1 MSKRVVDINGW
12 ITIKDNPILKA
23 GIFPYL
29 GSEIGQGEPSRVY
42 KVLRSEEELS
52 KPETIKS
59 FELVPLINEHFVLG
73 ELGTDTDDK
82 SIDGIVGESIYFEA
96 PYLKSNIKVFGK
108 HIKKLIEVGKIE
120 LSAGYSCKY
129 IPSENNPDYDFIQTD
144 IRANHLALVEA
155 GRNGSDVAVQDALKF
170 TLDSKELLMNL
181 EDILAQISAL
191 SDEDKAKLLATLKP
205 TEDENTKVETEVAKD
220 EEKAVATDMENK
232 KVAKN
237 EEKAVATDMENKK
250 VAKNEETSVEWE
262 EAIKQEAVKE
272 VMSELAEVKEIASD
286 LTDVVGEIP
295 SVAMDSKAKLVAYGL
310 DKLKIKAKKG
320 EELATLRGYLQH
332 KRADKY
338 EPIVAQDSAISK
350 SLNVWGGR

>member
-29 GSEIGQGEPSRVY
+29 GSEIGQGEPTRVY

-82 SIDGIVGESIYFEA
+82 PIDGIVGESIYFEA
-96 PYLKSNIKVFGK
+96 PYLNANIKVFGK

-129 IPSENNPDYDFIQTD
+129 IPVENNPDYDFIQTD

-205 TEDENTKVETEVAKD
+205 AEDENTEVEKEVAKD
-220 EEKAVATDMENK
+220 EDKEVATDMENK
-232 KVAKN
+232 EVAKD
-237 EEKAVATDMENKK
+237 A
-250 VAKNEETSVEWE
+250 ETPVDV

-272 VMSELAEVKEIASD
+272 VMSELAEVKEIAND
-286 LTDVVGEIP
+286 LTEVIGEIP

-338 EPIVAQDSAISK
+338 EPIVAQDSAINK
-350 SLNVWGGR
+350 PLNVWGGR

>member
-29 GSEIGQGEPSRVY
+29 GSEIGQGEPTRVY

-82 SIDGIVGESIYFEA
+82 PIDGIVGESICFEA

-129 IPSENNPDYDFIQTD
+129 IPVENNSDYDFIQTD

-205 TEDENTKVETEVAKD
+205 AEDENIKVEEEVAKD
-220 EEKAVATDMENK
+220 EEVATDMENK
-232 KVAKN
+232 EVAKD
-237 EEKAVATDMENKK
+237 V
-250 VAKNEETSVEWE
+250 ETPVDV

-286 LTDVVGEIP
+286 LTEVIGEIP
-295 SVAMDSKAKLVAYGL
+295 PVAMDSKAKLVAYGL

-338 EPIVAQDSAISK
+338 EPIVAQDSAINK
-350 SLNVWGGR
+350 PLNVWGGR

>member
-82 SIDGIVGESIYFEA
+82 PIDGIVGESIYFEA

-129 IPSENNPDYDFIQTD
+129 IPVENNPDYDFIQTD

-205 TEDENTKVETEVAKD
+205 AEDENTEVEKEVAKD
-220 EEKAVATDMENK
+220 EEKAVAKDEEKEVAADMEK
-232 KVAKN
+232 EVAKDEDKTVAKD
-237 EEKAVATDMENKK
+237 EEKTD
-250 VAKNEETSVEWE
+250 
-262 EAIKQEAVKE
+262 EAIVNKIISV
-272 VMSELAEVKEIASD
+272 VAEIKEIANEIEQA
-286 LTDVVGEIP
+286 TGKEIP
-295 SVAMDSKAKLVAYGL
+295 SVAMDSKANLVAYGL

-338 EPIVAQDSAISK
+338 EPIVAQDSAINK
-350 SLNVWGGR
+350 PLNVWGGR

>member
-52 KPETIKS
+52 KPEAIKS

-129 IPSENNPDYDFIQTD
+129 IPVENNPDYDFIQTD

-205 TEDENTKVETEVAKD
+205 AEDENTKVEEEVAKD
-220 EEKAVATDMENK
+220 EEKEVATDMENK
-232 KVAKN
+232 EVAK
-237 EEKAVATDMENKK
+237 D
-250 VAKNEETSVEWE
+250 VEPVDV

-272 VMSELAEVKEIASD
+272 VMSELAEVKEIAND
-286 LTDVVGEIP
+286 LTEAIGEIP
-295 SVAMDSKAKLVAYGL
+295 PVAMDSKAKLVAYGL

-338 EPIVAQDSAISK
+338 EPIVAQDSAINK
-350 SLNVWGGR
+350 PLNVWGGR

>member
-52 KPETIKS
+52 KPEAIKS

-82 SIDGIVGESIYFEA
+82 SIDGIVGESIYFKA

-129 IPSENNPDYDFIQTD
+129 IPVENNPDYDFIQTD

-191 SDEDKAKLLATLKP
+191 SEEDKAKLLATLKP
-205 TEDENTKVETEVAKD
+205 AEDENTEVEKEVAKD
-220 EEKAVATDMENK
+220 EEKAVATDMENTE
-232 KVAKN
+232 VAKD
-237 EEKAVATDMENKK
+237 A
-250 VAKNEETSVEWE
+250 ETPVDV

-272 VMSELAEVKEIASD
+272 VMSELAEVKEIAND
-286 LTDVVGEIP
+286 LTEAIGDIP
-295 SVAMDSKAKLVAYGL
+295 PVAMDSKAKLVAYGL

-338 EPIVAQDSAISK
+338 EPIVAQDSAINK
-350 SLNVWGGR
+350 PLNVWGGR

>member
-82 SIDGIVGESIYFEA
+82 PIDGIVGESIYFEA

-129 IPSENNPDYDFIQTD
+129 IPVENNSDYDFIQTD

-205 TEDENTKVETEVAKD
+205 AEDENTEVETEVAKD
-220 EEKAVATDMENK
+220 EDKEVATDMENTE
-232 KVAKN
+232 VAKD
-237 EEKAVATDMENKK
+237 A
-250 VAKNEETSVEWE
+250 ETPVDA

-272 VMSELAEVKEIASD
+272 VMSKLAEIKEIANEIMQA
-286 LTDVVGEIP
+286 TGNEIP
-295 SVAMDSKAKLVAYGL
+295 SVAMDSESKLVAYGL
-310 DKLKIKAKKG
+310 DTLKVKAKKG

-338 EPIVAQDSAISK
+338 EPIVAQDSAINK
-350 SLNVWGGR
+350 PLNVWGGK

>member
-29 GSEIGQGEPSRVY
+29 GSEIGQGEPARVY

-129 IPSENNPDYDFIQTD
+129 IPVENNPDYDFIQTD

-191 SDEDKAKLLATLKP
+191 SEEDKAKLLATLKP
-205 TEDENTKVETEVAKD
+205 TADENTKVENKEVAKD
-220 EEKAVATDMENK
+220 EETEVKKEVATDTEK
-232 KVAKN
+232 TEVAK
-237 EEKAVATDMENKK
+237 D
-250 VAKNEETSVEWE
+250 VEPVDV

-272 VMSELAEVKEIASD
+272 VMTELAEVKEIAND
-286 LTDVVGEIP
+286 LTEVIGEIP
-295 SVAMDSKAKLVAYGL
+295 PVAMDSKAKLVTYGL

-338 EPIVAQDSAISK
+338 EPIVAQDSAINK
-350 SLNVWGGR
+350 PLNVWGGR

>member
-29 GSEIGQGEPSRVY
+29 GSEIGQGEPARVY

-129 IPSENNPDYDFIQTD
+129 IPVENNPDYDFIQTD

-205 TEDENTKVETEVAKD
+205 AEDENTEVENKEVAKD
-220 EEKAVATDMENK
+220 EEKEVATDTEK
-232 KVAKN
+232 KEVAKD
-237 EEKAVATDMENKK
+237 EEKT
-250 VAKNEETSVEWE
+250 VAKDAETPVDA

-272 VMSELAEVKEIASD
+272 VMSELAEIKEIANEIKQA
-286 LTDVVGEIP
+286 TGKEIP
-295 SVAMDSKAKLVAYGL
+295 SIATDSKAKIVAYGL
-310 DKLKIKAKKG
+310 DELKIKAKKG

-338 EPIVAQDSAISK
+338 EPIVAQDSAINK
-350 SLNVWGGR
+350 PLNVWGGR

>member
-1 MSKRVVDINGW
+1 MLILNVLFLKGVFLSKRVVDINGW

-42 KVLRSEEELS
+42 NVLRSEEELS

-82 SIDGIVGESIYFEA
+82 PIDGIVGESIYFEA

-108 HIKKLIEVGKIE
+108 HIKKLIEIGKIE

-129 IPSENNPDYDFIQTD
+129 IPVENNPDYDFIQID

-205 TEDENTKVETEVAKD
+205 AEDENKEVGKEVAKDEDKEVATDTENTEVAKD
-220 EEKAVATDMENK
+220 EEKAVD
-232 KVAKN
+232 V
-237 EEKAVATDMENKK
+237 
-250 VAKNEETSVEWE
+250 

-272 VMSELAEVKEIASD
+272 VMSELAEVKEIAND
-286 LTDVVGEIP
+286 LTEVIGEIP
-295 SVAMDSKAKLVAYGL
+295 PVAMDSKAKLVAYGL

-338 EPIVAQDSAISK
+338 EPIVAQDSAINK
-350 SLNVWGGR
+350 PLNIWGGK

>member
-29 GSEIGQGEPSRVY
+29 GSEIGQGEPARVY
-42 KVLRSEEELS
+42 KVLRSDEELS

-129 IPSENNPDYDFIQTD
+129 IPVENNPDYDFIQTD

-191 SDEDKAKLLATLKP
+191 SEEDKAKLLAAFKP
-205 TEDENTKVETEVAKD
+205 TENTEVEKEVAKVENKEVAKD
-220 EEKAVATDMENK
+220 EEKAVATDTEK
-232 KVAKN
+232 TEVAKDVD
-237 EEKAVATDMENKK
+237 APVD
-250 VAKNEETSVEWE
+250 V

-272 VMSELAEVKEIASD
+272 VMSELAEVKEIAND
-286 LTDVVGEIP
+286 LTEVIGEIP
-295 SVAMDSKAKLVAYGL
+295 PVAMDSKSKLVAYGL

-338 EPIVAQDSAISK
+338 EPIVAQDSAINK
-350 SLNVWGGR
+350 PLNVWGGR

>member
-1 MSKRVVDINGW
+1 MLILIVLFLKGVFLSKRVVDINGW

-29 GSEIGQGEPSRVY
+29 GSEIGTRWTYRETLY

-129 IPSENNPDYDFIQTD
+129 IPVENNPDYDFIQTD

-205 TEDENTKVETEVAKD
+205 TEDENTKVERKEVAKD
-220 EEKAVATDMENK
+220 EEKAVATE
-232 KVAKN
+232 
-237 EEKAVATDMENKK
+237 
-250 VAKNEETSVEWE
+250 
-262 EAIKQEAVKE
+262 
-272 VMSELAEVKEIASD
+272 D
-286 LTDVVGEIP
+286 LILYRFVFF
-295 SVAMDSKAKLVAYGL
+295 
-310 DKLKIKAKKG
+310 
-320 EELATLRGYLQH
+320 
-332 KRADKY
+332 
-338 EPIVAQDSAISK
+338 
-350 SLNVWGGR
+350 

>member
-82 SIDGIVGESIYFEA
+82 PIDGIVGESIYFEA

-129 IPSENNPDYDFIQTD
+129 IPVENNPDYDFIQTD

-205 TEDENTKVETEVAKD
+205 AEDENTEVEKEVAKD
-220 EEKAVATDMENK
+220 EEKAVATDIENK
-232 KVAKN
+232 EVAKD
-237 EEKAVATDMENKK
+237 ADTPVD
-250 VAKNEETSVEWE
+250 V

-272 VMSELAEVKEIASD
+272 VMSELAEVKEIAND
-286 LTDVVGEIP
+286 LTEVIGEIP
-295 SVAMDSKAKLVAYGL
+295 PVAMDSKAKLVAYGL

-338 EPIVAQDSAISK
+338 EPIVAQDSAINK
-350 SLNVWGGR
+350 PLNVWGGR

>member
-23 GIFPYL
+23 GVFPYL

-129 IPSENNPDYDFIQTD
+129 IPVENNPDYDFIQTD

-155 GRNGSDVAVQDALKF
+155 GRNGSDVAVQDSLNF

-205 TEDENTKVETEVAKD
+205 AEEEKKEVGKEVAKD
-220 EEKAVATDMENK
+220 EEKEIAKEVGKEVATDTEK
-232 KVAKN
+232 KEVAKD
-237 EEKAVATDMENKK
+237 AENP
-250 VAKNEETSVEWE
+250 VDV

-272 VMSELAEVKEIASD
+272 VMSELAEVKEIAND
-286 LTDVVGEIP
+286 LTEVIGEIP
-295 SVAMDSKAKLVAYGL
+295 PVAMDSKANLVAYGL

>member
-29 GSEIGQGEPSRVY
+29 GSEIGQGEPTRVY

-129 IPSENNPDYDFIQTD
+129 IPVENNPDYDFIQTD

-155 GRNGSDVAVQDALKF
+155 GRNGSDVAVQDSLNF

-205 TEDENTKVETEVAKD
+205 AEDENTEVEKEVAKD
-220 EEKAVATDMENK
+220 ENTEVATDMENTE
-232 KVAKN
+232 VAKD
-237 EEKAVATDMENKK
+237 A
-250 VAKNEETSVEWE
+250 ETPVDV

-272 VMSELAEVKEIASD
+272 VMSELAEVKEIANE
-286 LTDVVGEIP
+286 LTEVVGEIP

-338 EPIVAQDSAISK
+338 EPIVAQDSAINK
-350 SLNVWGGR
+350 PLNVWGGR

>member
-29 GSEIGQGEPSRVY
+29 GSEIGQGEPTRVY

-82 SIDGIVGESIYFEA
+82 PIDGIVGESIYFEA

-108 HIKKLIEVGKIE
+108 HIKKLIEIGKIE

-129 IPSENNPDYDFIQTD
+129 IPVENNPDYDFIQTD

-205 TEDENTKVETEVAKD
+205 AEDENTEVEKEVAKD
-220 EEKAVATDMENK
+220 EEVATDMENK
-232 KVAKN
+232 EVAKD
-237 EEKAVATDMENKK
+237 EESPVDI
-250 VAKNEETSVEWE
+250 

-272 VMSELAEVKEIASD
+272 VMSELAEVKEIAND
-286 LTDVVGEIP
+286 LTEVIGEIP
-295 SVAMDSKAKLVAYGL
+295 SVAMDSKANLVAYGL
-310 DKLKIKAKKG
+310 DKLKIKANKG

-332 KRADKY
+332 KKADKY
-338 EPIVAQDSAISK
+338 EPIVAQDSAMNQP
-350 SLNVWGGR
+350 LNIWGGRQ

>member
-29 GSEIGQGEPSRVY
+29 GSEIGQGEPTRVY

-129 IPSENNPDYDFIQTD
+129 IPVENNPDYDFIQTD

-191 SDEDKAKLLATLKP
+191 SEEDKAKLLATLKP
-205 TEDENTKVETEVAKD
+205 AEDENTEVEKEVAKD
-220 EEKAVATDMENK
+220 EEKAVATDMEK
-232 KVAKN
+232 KEVAKDVD
-237 EEKAVATDMENKK
+237 APVD
-250 VAKNEETSVEWE
+250 V
-262 EAIKQEAVKE
+262 EAIVNKIISE
-272 VMSELAEVKEIASD
+272 VAEIKEIANEIKQA
-286 LTDVVGEIP
+286 TGKEIP
-295 SVAMDSKAKLVAYGL
+295 SIATDSKAKIVAYGL
-310 DKLKIKAKKG
+310 DELKVKAKKG

-338 EPIVAQDSAISK
+338 EPIVAQDSVINK
-350 SLNVWGGR
+350 TLNVWGGR

>member
-29 GSEIGQGEPSRVY
+29 GSEIGQGEPTRVY

-82 SIDGIVGESIYFEA
+82 PIDGIVGESIYFEA
-96 PYLKSNIKVFGK
+96 PYLNANIKVFGK

-129 IPSENNPDYDFIQTD
+129 IPVENNPDYDFIQTD

-191 SDEDKAKLLATLKP
+191 SEEDKAKLLATLKP
-205 TEDENTKVETEVAKD
+205 AEDENTEVEKEVAKD
-220 EEKAVATDMENK
+220 EDKEVATDMENK
-232 KVAKN
+232 EVAKD
-237 EEKAVATDMENKK
+237 A
-250 VAKNEETSVEWE
+250 ETPVDV

-272 VMSELAEVKEIASD
+272 VMSELAEVKEIAND
-286 LTDVVGEIP
+286 LTEVIGEIP
-295 SVAMDSKAKLVAYGL
+295 PVAMDSKAKLVAYGL

-338 EPIVAQDSAISK
+338 EPIVAQDSAINK
-350 SLNVWGGR
+350 PLNVWGGR

>member
-82 SIDGIVGESIYFEA
+82 PIDGIVGESIYFDA

-129 IPSENNPDYDFIQTD
+129 IPVENNPDYDFIQTD

-155 GRNGSDVAVQDALKF
+155 GRNGSDVAVQDSLNF

-205 TEDENTKVETEVAKD
+205 AEDENTEVEKEVAKD
-220 EEKAVATDMENK
+220 EDKEVATDMENK
-232 KVAKN
+232 EVAK
-237 EEKAVATDMENKK
+237 D
-250 VAKNEETSVEWE
+250 VEPVDV

-272 VMSELAEVKEIASD
+272 VMNELAEVKEIAND
-286 LTDVVGEIP
+286 LTEVIGEIP

-310 DKLKIKAKKG
+310 DKLKIKAKQG

-338 EPIVAQDSAISK
+338 EPIVAQDSA
-350 SLNVWGGR
+350 LNKPLNIWGGR

>member
-29 GSEIGQGEPSRVY
+29 GSEIGQGEPTRVY

-82 SIDGIVGESIYFEA
+82 PIDGIVGESIYFDA

-129 IPSENNPDYDFIQTD
+129 IPVENNPDYDFIQTD

-205 TEDENTKVETEVAKD
+205 AEDENTEVEKEVAKDEDKEVATDAENTEVAKD
-220 EEKAVATDMENK
+220 EE
-232 KVAKN
+232 
-237 EEKAVATDMENKK
+237 
-250 VAKNEETSVEWE
+250 TSVDV

-286 LTDVVGEIP
+286 LTEVIGEIP
-295 SVAMDSKAKLVAYGL
+295 PVAMDSKAKLVAYGL

-332 KRADKY
+332 KKADKY
-338 EPIVAQDSAISK
+338 EPIVAQDSALNK
-350 SLNVWGGR
+350 PLNVWGGR

>member
-1 MSKRVVDINGW
+1 MLILNVLFLKGVFLSKRVVDINGW

-82 SIDGIVGESIYFEA
+82 PIDGIVGESIYFEA

-129 IPSENNPDYDFIQTD
+129 FPVENNPDYDFIQTD

-205 TEDENTKVETEVAKD
+205 AEDENTEVEKEVAKD
-220 EEKAVATDMENK
+220 EDKEVATDMENTE
-232 KVAKN
+232 VAKD
-237 EEKAVATDMENKK
+237 A
-250 VAKNEETSVEWE
+250 ETPVDV

-272 VMSELAEVKEIASD
+272 VMSELAEVKEIAND
-286 LTDVVGEIP
+286 LTEVIGEIP
-295 SVAMDSKAKLVAYGL
+295 PVAMDSKAKLVAYGL

-338 EPIVAQDSAISK
+338 EPIVAQDSALNK
-350 SLNVWGGR
+350 PLNVWGGR

>member
-29 GSEIGQGEPSRVY
+29 GSEIGQGEPTRVY

-205 TEDENTKVETEVAKD
+205 AEDENTEVETEVAKD
-220 EEKAVATDMENK
+220 EDKEVATDMEK
-232 KVAKN
+232 TEVAKD
-237 EEKAVATDMENKK
+237 A
-250 VAKNEETSVEWE
+250 ETPVDV

-272 VMSELAEVKEIASD
+272 VMSELAEVKEIAND
-286 LTDVVGEIP
+286 LTEVIGEIP
-295 SVAMDSKAKLVAYGL
+295 PVAMDSKAKLVAYGL

-338 EPIVAQDSAISK
+338 EPIVAQDSAINK
-350 SLNVWGGR
+350 PLNVWGGR

>member
-42 KVLRSEEELS
+42 NVLRSEEELS

-129 IPSENNPDYDFIQTD
+129 IPVENNPDYDFIQTD

-205 TEDENTKVETEVAKD
+205 AEDENTEVENKEVAKD
-220 EEKAVATDMENK
+220 EEKEVKKEVATDTEK
-232 KVAKN
+232 KEVAKDAEAPVN
-237 EEKAVATDMENKK
+237 V
-250 VAKNEETSVEWE
+250 

-286 LTDVVGEIP
+286 LTEVIGEIP
-295 SVAMDSKAKLVAYGL
+295 PVAMDSKAKLVAYGL